1 MGMKIEDLPP
11 AFRAANAHILGE
23 KVGILPLTKDDILK
37 ESEQKSAGNERGL
50 QDKCESL
57 LKERLYM
64 RLTPINAADDCI
76 GIAGWFGHLHK
87 PIGNPFYADL
97 AIYNYKM
104 TRCLMVELKV
114 KDSYQVGQQEM
125 IMRGCWKLAK
135 SVEEF
140 RKILDK
146 WESEVQDAEV
156 QVGK

>member
-1 MGMKIEDLPP
+1 MKIEDLPP
-11 AFRAANAHILGE
+11 AFRAANAHILGNNA
-23 KVGILPLTKDDILK
+23 GILPLTENDIKKDFEPK
-37 ESEQKSAGNERGL
+37 NVGSERGL

-57 LKERLYM
+57 LNDRLYV
-64 RLTPINAADDCI
+64 RLTPINAADDCR

-114 KDSYQVGQQEM
+114 KDAYQVGQKEM

-135 SVEEF
+135 SIEEF
-140 RKILDK
+140 RKILDN
-146 WESEVQDAEV
+146 WETEVQDAEV